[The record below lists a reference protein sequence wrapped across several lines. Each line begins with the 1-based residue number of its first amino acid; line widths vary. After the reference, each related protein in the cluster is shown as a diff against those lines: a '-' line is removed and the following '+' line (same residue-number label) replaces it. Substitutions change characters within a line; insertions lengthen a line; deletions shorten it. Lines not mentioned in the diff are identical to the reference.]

1 MWTACSKTCG
11 AGSAA
16 RRRTCNDDARSDV
29 PEELKTCRGVERQE
43 KICDSGKCDS
53 YAYYTTKGEDATGL
67 SAPKQIHFGTREG
80 VRTQN
85 AVPVDIPAMQFGAKS
100 K

>member
-1 MWTACSKTCG
+1 MWSTCSKTCG

-16 RRRTCNDDARSDV
+16 RRRTCNDDSRSDV

-43 KICDSGKCDS
+43 KACDAGKCDS
-53 YAYYTTKGEDATGL
+53 YDDYSTKGEDATGL
-67 SAPKQIHFGTREG
+67 SAPKVHFGSREG
-80 VRTQN
+80 VHLQN
-85 AVPVDIPAMQFGAKS
+85 AVPVNIPAKQFAVKS

>member
-1 MWTACSKTCG
+1 MC
-11 AGSAA
+11 
-16 RRRTCNDDARSDV
+16 DA
-29 PEELKTCRGVERQE
+29 
-43 KICDSGKCDS
+43 GKCDS
-53 YAYYTTKGEDATGL
+53 AEEYKTKGEDATGL

-85 AVPVDIPAMQFGAKS
+85 AVPVDIPAKQFGVKS